1 MRMPIP
7 LGALYLEDGR
17 RTTMREIAKTQA
29 RVLVF
34 VSATCG
40 GCVKFLKTMPQ
51 WQERLPQVALH
62 PVYSS
67 LESLNKSRNNGSFPE
82 GLTPLIDRESASAAN
97 FGYGVPLAVVL
108 GSDGLMAGGPAV
120 GLEEVEALMGDIEEQ
135 FAEAARLA
143 EEERQEQMRKAF
155 AAGPSNVEGDH
166 L

>member
-1 MRMPIP
+1 M
-7 LGALYLEDGR
+7 
-17 RTTMREIAKTQA
+17 
-29 RVLVF
+29 
-34 VSATCG
+34 
-40 GCVKFLKTMPQ
+40 
-51 WQERLPQVALH
+51 ALH

-143 EEERQEQMRKAF
+143 KEEAEEAYRRALKEPQNHQ
-155 AAGPSNVEGDH
+155 GDH